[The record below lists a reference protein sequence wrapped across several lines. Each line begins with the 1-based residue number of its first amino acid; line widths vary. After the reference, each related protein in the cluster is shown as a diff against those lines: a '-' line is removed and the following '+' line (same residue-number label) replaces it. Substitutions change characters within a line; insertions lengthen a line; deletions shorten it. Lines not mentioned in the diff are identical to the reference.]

1 MLNPW
6 IQAMDKSN
14 SRSSVNQ
21 LRHVFL
27 TLVKQNKTEQNK
39 KKKERKSSISGKLKG
54 IYLLVFSSTTKAP
67 NPLFVQ
73 FYFQHM

>member
-1 MLNPW
+1 
-6 IQAMDKSN
+6 
-14 SRSSVNQ
+14 
-21 LRHVFL
+21 VFL
-27 TLVKQNKTEQNK
+27 TLVKQNKTKQNKTKK